1 MWLIALRNFD
11 IYIYI
16 YIKCHQHRNYQINRD
31 IYYFFGIDRD
41 YQIIGNKYCL
51 LE

>member
-16 YIKCHQHRNYQINRD
+16 YILNAINIEIIKLIE
-31 IYYFFGIDRD
+31 IY
-41 YQIIGNKYCL
+41 IIF